1 MPAPLSVLA
10 LEPWLGGS
18 HEQFLLQW
26 QARSEHQVR
35 IVGLPARHWKWRMAS
50 GGWRLAEKV
59 IREGIPRP
67 DVIFVSSLCELAQ
80 LYGFLPNGWG
90 DVPSVLY
97 FHENQLTYPLQD
109 GEERELAHGW
119 QNLLSCA
126 RATRVVFNSAWHRD
140 ELRQAG
146 GDLLAKLPAPK
157 PRARIEQAL
166 EQADVI
172 WPGIDCDAF
181 PLGAGAPESAPLRV
195 GFNHRMEHDKDP
207 IAFLDACIEARRRGA
222 ELEVL
227 LMGAKFDKAP
237 EGVSARLERLGD
249 AVLFAGYDEDRA
261 TYAARL
267 GTCDVVVSTAIH
279 EFYGMAMLEALAT
292 GCALLAPDRLAYREV
307 LPTSV
312 DGVELF
318 ADSELAVRLTQH
330 ARECPRL
337 RDTQA
342 RTRRRTAARPHDSAA
357 SAKAL
362 DHLAREIA

>member
-1 MPAPLSVLA
+1 MPAPLSILA

-26 QARSEHQVR
+26 QASSEHEVR
-35 IVGLPARHWKWRMAS
+35 LVGLPARHWKWRMAS

-59 IREGIPRP
+59 IREDVPRP

-97 FHENQLTYPLQD
+97 FHENQLTYPLQ
-109 GEERELAHGW
+109 
-119 QNLLSCA
+119 
-126 RATRVVFNSAWHRD
+126 
-140 ELRQAG
+140 
-146 GDLLAKLPAPK
+146 
-157 PRARIEQAL
+157 AL
-166 EQADVI
+166 EQADFI
-172 WPGIDCDAF
+172 WPGIDCGGF

-207 IAFLDACIEARRRGA
+207 IAFLDACIEARKRGA
-222 ELEVL
+222 DLEVV

-237 EGVSARLERLGD
+237 EGVSARLEQLGD
-249 AVLFAGYDEDRA
+249 AALFAGFDDDRA

-267 GTCDVVVSTAIH
+267 GTCDVVVSTALH
-279 EFYGMAMLEALAT
+279 EFYGMAMLEALTT
-292 GCALLAPDRLAYREV
+292 GCALLAPDRLAYPEV

-312 DGVELF
+312 EGVELF

-342 RTRRRTAARPHDSAA
+342 RARRRTAALPHDSAA

-362 DHLAREIA
+362 DRLAREIT